1 MIILIYSHD
10 SMIFH
15 GQNRLSS
22 RKPRTLHWF
31 HGHSLSKVV
40 LAKILRMISETQ
52 QLFHTSAEA
61 NPLQSSS
68 NSFEDLNSQVLEFSF
83 SQRGPQACECCTS
96 AKHHLLVFQML
107 QWTSEICVKL
117 QVHSNLPMSTNC
129 FKWGHAQQMLPWPFS
144 EPRRGLE
151 SLRFEKAQ
159 TNEVKNAIQESW
171 YHIENHRNIWSLLYS
186 VYMSIRDSGFEASK
200 LFVLMTLKQVP
211 VIADAFCISA
221 SLGHKSQKCETLKL
235 RTRSICCDSRPLY
248 PWADRCWF
256 VLESFQVLFV
266 LPHDRSK
273 DLYKSMAGRFCPFQS
288 ISFGS
293 IDASLWQDA
302 NAGHVVKICEI
313 HFNRGRFSRKGQAG
327 HLNGIF
333 QDADALIT
341 LFLTDL
347 IEQGSHWTNLN
358 KQFISEATIAR
369 PQPCNFWKSKC
380 SLKSAAK
387 WTKQMQQIQVFRS
400 NQMGQ
405 VNVTQ
410 LTSAGYI
417 SQKPSYWWPL
427 VLITVTLPT
436 LQNSC
441 KLTVSKINVSAPGS

>member
-1 MIILIYSHD
+1 MITSVFSVHVNPWQRFWSFQVVCANDAKASPGHRWCL
-10 SMIFH
+10 
-15 GQNRLSS
+15 
-22 RKPRTLHWF
+22 LH
-31 HGHSLSKVV
+31 L
-40 LAKILRMISETQ
+40 
-52 QLFHTSAEA
+52 
-61 NPLQSSS
+61 
-68 NSFEDLNSQVLEFSF
+68 
-83 SQRGPQACECCTS
+83 
-96 AKHHLLVFQML
+96 
-107 QWTSEICVKL
+107 
-117 QVHSNLPMSTNC
+117 
-129 FKWGHAQQMLPWPFS
+129 
-144 EPRRGLE
+144 
-151 SLRFEKAQ
+151 
-159 TNEVKNAIQESW
+159 
-171 YHIENHRNIWSLLYS
+171 
-186 VYMSIRDSGFEASK
+186 
-200 LFVLMTLKQVP
+200 
-211 VIADAFCISA
+211 CISGA
-221 SLGHKSQKCETLKL
+221 QKSKMWNVEVENSVNLW
-235 RTRSICCDSRPLY
+235 RSICCDSRPLY

>member
-1 MIILIYSHD
+1 MR
-10 SMIFH
+10 FH

-22 RKPRTLHWF
+22 RKPRTLHLF

-68 NSFEDLNSQVLEFSF
+68 ISFEDLNSQVLKFSF

-96 AKHHLLVFQML
+96 AKHHLLAFQML
-107 QWTSEICVKL
+107 RWTSEICVKL

-129 FKWGHAQQMLPWPFS
+129 FKWGHAQQLLPWPFS

-159 TNEVKNAIQESW
+159 TNEVKSAIQESW
-171 YHIENHRNIWSLLYS
+171 YHIENHRNIWPLLYS
-186 VYMSIRDSGFEASK
+186 VCMSIRDSGFEASK
-200 LFVLMTLKQVP
+200 LFVLMMLMQVP
-211 VIADAFCISA
+211 VIADAFCISGA
-221 SLGHKSQKCETLKL
+221 QKSKMWNVEVENLVNLL
-235 RTRSICCDSRPLY
+235 RLATFVS
-248 PWADRCWF
+248 ADRCWF

-302 NAGHVVKICEI
+302 DAGHVVKICKI

-347 IEQGSHWTNLN
+347 IEQRSHWTNLN
-358 KQFISEATIAR
+358 KHFISEAAIAR
-369 PQPCNFWKSKC
+369 PQSCNFWKSKC

-427 VLITVTLPT
+427 VLITVTLPA

-441 KLTVSKINVSAPGS
+441 KQTVSKINVSAPGS